1 MSNGE
6 IDGDLGGLPNEE
18 VDGDL
23 DGLSNYLH

>member
-23 DGLSNYLH
+23 DALSNYLH